1 MLRFLRSLGVAVAS
15 MIAAVAVGL
24 ASSVAGCPQASASTA
39 VSDTQPSPLPLISFF
54 NPVAVGI
61 HVVEAIAEGIAN
73 VVEMVGTPP
82 PVTIPAPHTVKPVA
96 GW

>member
-1 MLRFLRSLGVAVAS
+1 MLRSLGIGVVS
-15 MIAAVAVGL
+15 IIAAVAIGL
-24 ASSVAGCPQASASTA
+24 MSSVVWCPEASAST
-39 VSDTQPSPLPLISFF
+39 VRTDTPPSPLPLISIF

-82 PVTIPAPHTVKPVA
+82 PITIPAPHTAQPVI
-96 GW
+96 GS